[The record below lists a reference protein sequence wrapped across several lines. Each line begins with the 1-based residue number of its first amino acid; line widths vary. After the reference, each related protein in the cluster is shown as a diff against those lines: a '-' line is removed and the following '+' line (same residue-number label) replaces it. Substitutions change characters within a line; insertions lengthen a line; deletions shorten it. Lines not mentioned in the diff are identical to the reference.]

1 MASLLPPPG
10 FHTAREAREGDG
22 WVAVTGLQGLMRRV
36 PGNPAVSLRRPHRL
50 PHRDGQAD
58 AAIAA
63 EAVVDF
69 LEAVDEVADVLAI
82 GGAAGGGAEVGAAAE
97 GGENYGARNYACRN
111 SDAW

>member
-1 MASLLPPPG
+1 MGSSRIHIPG
-10 FHTAREAREGDG
+10 A
-22 WVAVTGLQGLMRRV
+22 
-36 PGNPAVSLRRPHRL
+36 GNLRIFLHHPHRL
-50 PHRDGQAD
+50 PDRDRQAD
-58 AAIAA
+58 AAVAA

-97 GGENYGARNYACRN
+97 GGENYGTRNYACRN

>member
-1 MASLLPPPG
+1 MIGVSRRELTSQVPATLLPLHHP
-10 FHTAREAREGDG
+10 D
-22 WVAVTGLQGLMRRV
+22 
-36 PGNPAVSLRRPHRL
+36 RL
-50 PHRDGQAD
+50 PHRDRQAD
-58 AAIAA
+58 AAVAA